1 MCKTNIVPSI
11 ALLVILFV
19 YFLSFEHL
27 CLPFTL
33 AVASASIVVEGNV
46 CCSYV
51 LSACEAYIKMH
62 ASIIWM
68 TFFIFSKYETLEAAS
83 VNKLIVRCVRYTIT
97 V

>member
-1 MCKTNIVPSI
+1 MCKTNIVRSI

-51 LSACEAYIKMH
+51 LSACEAYIQMH
-62 ASIIWM
+62 ASM
-68 TFFIFSKYETLEAAS
+68 TWITIFIYRIYVVFETAS
-83 VNKLIVRCVRYTIT
+83 VNK
-97 V
+97 